1 MARRKKFN
9 NGKTNIIENEQ
20 KSPKTCNNKAKSVSN
35 VEPSSPNQNKQLL
48 LKLLKFYNNLVR
60 LMLMDRKELK
70 QIQNDYKWF
79 DNDLEKFYQKI
90 INNFANGMVKSSSD
104 KSLQKTWRNLKQSF
118 LTTFNN
124 NDLKTIKKL
133 PPKNN
138 ENAKN
143 LNINQ
148 QMESEQRSKMKRML
162 KRKLDDDDNL
172 RTKTD
177 EKSWATSTDRP
188 RRSCTLKKPEQPS
201 KIIIKSKSKNV
212 SAKIPPI
219 ISISSDD
226 SDDDSDDETSTD
238 DSDSDTT
245 TSTSSTSDSSSSSSS
260 SDNDEENSKKN
271 VEQLVVNCDPFNC
284 MPSTSHNNNN
294 HSNSN
299 LNSNYQK
306 STLTNFLTILS
317 PNTSLTTT
325 TAAETNVTSSPNV
338 LAMRIVD
345 NQSNQQ
351 SSLPTSLINNNQ
363 RFNLMTS
370 GQKLPPLL
378 NQNLKTAFLLPS
390 SSSLSKPNQ
399 SFTGKVLL
407 LNSKPILVQNGN
419 EIQLPMIANNLHTSL
434 STVPVKNFQQPNDKK
449 SLSSSS
455 SSLSTLNQSSTGKQP
470 LQQPEII
477 KIEDDSDDDDNIE
490 KPNKISKPNTA
501 SENCV
506 QTKKPDIQQKQQP
519 QQQNSN
525 HESSSSLKKSSSTF
539 GKEQILHS
547 TPNPQ
552 NNGQLANVPMQLLQ
566 NHGLVR
572 PNRPTPAIL
581 RSSAINKIIS
591 KSINPNPNLSSS
603 STPSSIVK
611 QSNDPKIFHSHCQCD
626 DWKTSK
632 KAKKAEYMR
641 RYRKNKKAQNQN
653 SNSLV
658 DQNILK
664 NE

>member
-1 MARRKKFN
+1 MKLENKMARRKKFN
-9 NGKTNIIENEQ
+9 NGKTIIIQNEQ
-20 KSPKTCNNKAKSVSN
+20 KSPKTCNNKAKS

-60 LMLMDRKELK
+60 LMLLDRKELK

-90 INNFANGMVKSSSD
+90 INNFANGMDKSD
-104 KSLQKTWRNLKQSF
+104 KSSQQKTWRNLKQSF

-133 PPKNN
+133 PPKNDD
-138 ENAKN
+138 AKN

-172 RTKTD
+172 QTKTD

-226 SDDDSDDETSTD
+226 SDDETSSD

-245 TSTSSTSDSSSSSSS
+245 SSTSSTSDSSSSSSSS

-294 HSNSN
+294 HSNLN

-325 TAAETNVTSSPNV
+325 TAETNVTSNPNV

-351 SSLPTSLINNNQ
+351 SSSSSLPSSSLINNNQ

-419 EIQLPMIANNLHTSL
+419 EIQLPMIANNLHDSL

-449 SLSSSS
+449 SLSSLSS
-455 SSLSTLNQSSTGKQP
+455 STLNQSSTGKQP

-477 KIEDDSDDDDNIE
+477 KIEDDSDDDNIE
-490 KPNKISKPNTA
+490 MPNKISKPNTA
-501 SENCV
+501 LENCV
-506 QTKKPDIQQKQQP
+506 QTKKPNEQK

-525 HESSSSLKKSSSTF
+525 HESSSLKKSSSTF

-591 KSINPNPNLSSS
+591 KSINPNLSSS
-603 STPSSIVK
+603 STPSSSIVK

-626 DWKTSK
+626 GK
-632 KAKKAEYMR
+632 
-641 RYRKNKKAQNQN
+641 
-653 SNSLV
+653 
-658 DQNILK
+658 
-664 NE
+664 

>member
-9 NGKTNIIENEQ
+9 NGKTIIIQNEQ
-20 KSPKTCNNKAKSVSN
+20 KSPKICNNKAKSVSN

-60 LMLMDRKELK
+60 LMLLDRKELK

-90 INNFANGMVKSSSD
+90 INNFANGMEKSDKSSS
-104 KSLQKTWRNLKQSF
+104 QKTWRNLKQTF
-118 LTTFNN
+118 LATFNN

-138 ENAKN
+138 DAKN

-162 KRKLDDDDNL
+162 KRKLDDDNDL
-172 RTKTD
+172 QTKTE

-226 SDDDSDDETSTD
+226 SDDETSSD

-245 TSTSSTSDSSSSSSS
+245 SSTSSTSDSSSSSSSS

-294 HSNSN
+294 HSNT
-299 LNSNYQK
+299 NYQK
-306 STLTNFLTILS
+306 STLTNFLTILSPS

-351 SSLPTSLINNNQ
+351 SSSSSLSINNNQ
-363 RFNLMTS
+363 RFNLMAT

-378 NQNLKTAFLLPS
+378 NQNFKTAFLLPS

-419 EIQLPMIANNLHTSL
+419 EIQLPMIANNLHNSL
-434 STVPVKNFQQPNDKK
+434 STVPVKNFQQPNDRK
-449 SLSSSS
+449 SLSSLLSS
-455 SSLSTLNQSSTGKQP
+455 STLNQSSTGKQP

-490 KPNKISKPNTA
+490 MPNKISKPNTA
-501 SENCV
+501 LENCV
-506 QTKKPDIQQKQQP
+506 QTKKQNEQKQQQP

-525 HESSSSLKKSSSTF
+525 HESSSLKKSSSTF

-581 RSSAINKIIS
+581 RSTAINKIIS
-591 KSINPNPNLSSS
+591 KSLNPNLSPS

-653 SNSLV
+653 TNSLV